1 MELLTCPVGWCE
13 FFLFGGVNSSGIW
26 SYRRGSIPGV
36 WWMLFGV
43 EHRLES
49 GVGEEAWCG
58 GDGTS
63 SCVTLTRGDLAH
75 DPRIPSAPPHP
86 ALELTFVPASSL
98 PLPRHQAYTHTK
110 PSRFTLHTCTSD
122 PNLNFVWF
130 PLACS
135 FLPRAPLSHFGK
147 MVRRGTAW

>member
-75 DPRIPSAPPHP
+75 TTRGFPLHHPILRWSSPLFLLPRYLSQGTKRTPTPSLHVSPCIHAPRI
-86 ALELTFVPASSL
+86 LI
-98 PLPRHQAYTHTK
+98 
-110 PSRFTLHTCTSD
+110 
-122 PNLNFVWF
+122 
-130 PLACS
+130 
-135 FLPRAPLSHFGK
+135 
-147 MVRRGTAW
+147 